1 MMTLKPILVA
11 SVATIALVGCDT
23 ASVDGDPNRRT
34 KTGAA
39 IGGVIGAL
47 IGSSSSDDKLAKG
60 TVGAVI
66 GASVGG
72 VIGQQLD
79 KQAQDLRRDIPNQ
92 DIQIENTGSE
102 LRVTMPQDL
111 LFDVDSSFVRGDL
124 QADLRALA
132 GNLQQYPDTTVIIT
146 GHTDNTGSDSYNYAL
161 SEDRAAAVGSV
172 LTNAGVGFDR
182 VRTFGRG
189 EEQPIASNETEQ
201 GRALNRRVEIVI
213 RPNNI

>member
-1 MMTLKPILVA
+1 M
-11 SVATIALVGCDT
+11 
-23 ASVDGDPNRRT
+23 
-34 KTGAA
+34 
-39 IGGVIGAL
+39 
-47 IGSSSSDDKLAKG
+47 
-60 TVGAVI
+60 I

-111 LFDVDSSFVRGDL
+111 LFDIDSAFVRSDL

-132 GNLQQYPDTTVIIT
+132 GNLQDYPDTTVIIT
-146 GHTDNTGSDSYNYAL
+146 GHTDDTGSAGYNFDL
-161 SEDRAAAVGSV
+161 SQRRASAVGNV
-172 LTNAGVGFDR
+172 LTDAGVGFDR

-189 EEQPIASNETEQ
+189 EDQPIASNATDE
-201 GRALNRRVEIVI
+201 GRAQNRRVEIVI
-213 RPNNI
+213 RPNGV

>member
-1 MMTLKPILVA
+1 MLTLKPILVA
-11 SVATIALVGCDT
+11 SAAVVMLVGCDT
-23 ASVDGDPNRRT
+23 TSSDPNQRT

-47 IGSSSSDDKLAKG
+47 VGSSSSDDKLVKG

-79 KQAQDLRRDIPNQ
+79 KQAEDLRRDIPNQ
-92 DIQIENTGSE
+92 DILIENTGSE

-111 LFDVDSSFVRGDL
+111 LFDIDSSFVRGDL

-132 GNLQQYPDTTVIIT
+132 GNLQDYPDTTVIIT
-146 GHTDNTGSDSYNYAL
+146 GHTDDTGSNSHNFGL
-161 SEDRAAAVGSV
+161 SEDRAASVGAV
-172 LTNAGVGFDR
+172 LTSAGVGFDR

-189 EEQPIASNETEQ
+189 EEQPIASNATEE

-213 RPNNI
+213 RPNTL

>member
-1 MMTLKPILVA
+1 MALKPILVA
-11 SVATIALVGCDT
+11 TAAAIALVGCD
-23 ASVDGDPNRRT
+23 SPPLEGDPNRRT

-47 IGSSSSDDKLAKG
+47 VGSSSSDDKLAKG

-111 LFDVDSSFVRGDL
+111 LFDIDSSSVRGDL
-124 QADLRALA
+124 QSDLRALA
-132 GNLQQYPDTTVIIT
+132 GNLQAYPDTTVIIT
-146 GHTDNTGSDSYNYAL
+146 GHTDDTGSADYNYNL
-161 SEDRAAAVGSV
+161 SERRASAVGNV
-172 LTNAGVGFDR
+172 LTDAGVGFDR

-189 EEQPIASNETEQ
+189 EDQPIASNATDA
-201 GRALNRRVEIVI
+201 GRAQNRRVEIVI
-213 RPNNI
+213 RPNGT